1 MTTWQSSVR
10 ASTEVRRLLP
20 AAAIAVALALASLGA
35 GCGATGTP
43 KVGPPTASFSATSQA
58 GLLPDSQS
66 KGDALLLAPG
76 TYRGELGGTL
86 PDGRRD
92 AVDWYKVRLSASQ
105 TTISLQL
112 TVPQGAIYYVEIVGS
127 NGTVVN
133 KGTFAGPQFGISA
146 PASPGLF
153 YLRLEQAQGR
163 GEYRL
168 VITLS

>member
-1 MTTWQSSVR
+1 VTRWQPSVR
-10 ASTEVRRLLP
+10 ASTLTRRLPL
-20 AAAIAVALALASLGA
+20 AATIAVGLVLASLGA

-43 KVGPPTASFSATSQA
+43 KLGSPAASPSATGQTS
-58 GLLPDSQS
+58 LLLGSQS
-66 KGDALLLAPG
+66 KGGAPLLAPG

-86 PDGRRD
+86 PNGRRN
-92 AVDWYKVRLSASQ
+92 AVAWYKVRLSASQ
-105 TTISLQL
+105 QTISLQL

-153 YLRLEQAQGR
+153 YLRLEQAQGK
-163 GEYRL
+163 GAYKL
-168 VITLS
+168 VITFS